1 MIITKL
7 CRLLSE
13 LEQLFTKKRV
23 ELLAMEDG
31 HKEIQ
36 FFMTDIRRHYKDERN
51 GRWALKTRINC
62 KSPWAKAS
70 HGAED
75 ISY

>member
-31 HKEIQ
+31 HKEIPS
-36 FFMTDIRRHYKDERN
+36 ILHN
-51 GRWALKTRINC
+51 
-62 KSPWAKAS
+62 
-70 HGAED
+70 
-75 ISY
+75 